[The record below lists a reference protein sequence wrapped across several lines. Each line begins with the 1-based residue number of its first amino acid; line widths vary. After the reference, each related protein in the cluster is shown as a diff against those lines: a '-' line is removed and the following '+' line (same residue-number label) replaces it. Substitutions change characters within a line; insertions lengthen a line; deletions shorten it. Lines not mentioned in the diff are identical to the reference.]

1 MSETMSETKKKL
13 TDFQLRLVQ
22 IVAGVLSAAALVI
35 SIWVSNL
42 KAAED
47 NALLKWLF
55 LIVFLV
61 LVIGRRKIE
70 SRYQLRLNLYG
81 VALIDGILAGVI
93 FYAVMLFYFP
103 GDDVTLQLSD
113 TLKLVIIAGVSLAL
127 VIFGV
132 LLPLLKYSRR
142 KAEGTLPPIRIEK
155 KEEPVTDDK
164 KDDAAAG
171 NDGGSLTIEQQIA
184 AMTAELDDK
193 TESNDQK

>member
-1 MSETMSETKKKL
+1 MNETKKKL

-22 IVAGVLSAAALVI
+22 IVAGILSAAALVI

-42 KAAED
+42 DAAED

-61 LVIGRRKIE
+61 LVVGRRRIE

-103 GDDVTLQLSD
+103 GEDVNLNLSE
-113 TLKLVIIAGVSLAL
+113 TLKVIIIAGVSLAL
-127 VIFGV
+127 VIFGI
-132 LLPLLKYSRR
+132 LLPLMKYFRR
-142 KAEGTLPPIRIEK
+142 KADGTLPPIRIEK
-155 KEEPVTDDK
+155 KEEPEDDEKTDDAPS
-164 KDDAAAG
+164 DD
-171 NDGGSLTIEQQIA
+171 DEPMTIEQQIA
-184 AMTAELDDK
+184 AMTAELDEKEDDDK
-193 TESNDQK
+193 QQ

>member
-1 MSETMSETKKKL
+1 MSETKKKL

-22 IVAGVLSAAALVI
+22 IVAGVLCAAALVI

-70 SRYQLRLNLYG
+70 SHFQLRLNLYG

-93 FYAVMLFYFP
+93 FYAIMLFYYP
-103 GDDVTLQLSD
+103 GEEVNLNLSD
-113 TLKLVIIAGVSLAL
+113 TLKVVIIAGVSLAL
-127 VIFGV
+127 VIFGI
-132 LLPLLKYSRR
+132 LLPLMKYFRR
-142 KAEGTLPPIRIEK
+142 KADGTLPPIRIEK

-164 KDDAAAG
+164 DDDASPDSNG
-171 NDGGSLTIEQQIA
+171 PLTIEQQIA
-184 AMTAELDDK
+184 AMTSELDDK
-193 TESNDQK
+193 NDNDEQR